1 MLGKTTK
8 LWPCTSILSTILT
21 INFVLPCLTV
31 KQVEVLILVSLQLI
45 FLSHSV
51 VSNEMMNGHRMEACI
66 KGVSGLK
73 WLLAYAFLSVVAPQ
87 KSCSQTQIWFLLK
100 NTECILGSTN
110 SLVPEKETT
119 CYLLHQIKIFSM
131 QNNHQGINDCLRS
144 RPAQRNSNAP
154 FLWNLEVIAFITD
167 VYFLDPHTVIA
178 KSSPTSPNKTTHSR
192 GKRSTMQGWANMV

>member
-51 VSNEMMNGHRMEACI
+51 VSNEMMNGHRMETHI
-66 KGVSGLK
+66 KGVSGL
-73 WLLAYAFLSVVAPQ
+73 LAYTSLSVVAPQ

-110 SLVPEKETT
+110 SLAPGKETT
-119 CYLLHQIKIFSM
+119 CYYTRLKFSARKTIIREL
-131 QNNHQGINDCLRS
+131 INDCLRS

-154 FLWNLEVIAFITD
+154 FLWNLEEIAFITD
-167 VYFLDPHTVIA
+167 VYFLDSHTAIA

-192 GKRSTMQGWANMV
+192 GKRSTMQRWANMV

>member
-51 VSNEMMNGHRMEACI
+51 VSNEMMNGHRMEAHI
-66 KGVSGLK
+66 KGVTGLK

-119 CYLLHQIKIFSM
+119 CYYTRLKFSARKTIIRELMIALGAVQLNVIPMLLFSE
-131 QNNHQGINDCLRS
+131 I
-144 RPAQRNSNAP
+144 
-154 FLWNLEVIAFITD
+154 
-167 VYFLDPHTVIA
+167 
-178 KSSPTSPNKTTHSR
+178 
-192 GKRSTMQGWANMV
+192 